1 MVIRPLAIDVAWQ
14 NENGERLSRYD
25 GPLIDGRLPER
36 APPNSSCLRFVDPY
50 GDTTFN
56 AAQVAA
62 LEKELALV
70 PDTDEVGEQAKSLLA
85 FVKRY
90 PDRLHRYLKF
100 IGD

>member
-1 MVIRPLAIDVAWQ
+1 MAIEVEWQ
-14 NENGERLSRYD
+14 DENGERLSRYD

-36 APPNSSCLRFVDPY
+36 APAVSSCLRFIDPY

-62 LEKELALV
+62 LEEELALV
-70 PDTDEVGEQAKSLLA
+70 AGNDEVGEQAKSLLA